1 MWNRAL
7 NLARKFAPLSAL
19 EQENWLDQLQEQGQF
34 AQNQFYELMRTI
46 SELTNLVDQ
55 FWIMVSTL
63 SNYNVK
69 ESIKWPCVADFCQ
82 YSWPFP

>member
-46 SELTNLVDQ
+46 SELTNLADQ
-55 FWIMVSTL
+55 F
-63 SNYNVK
+63 
-69 ESIKWPCVADFCQ
+69 
-82 YSWPFP
+82 